1 MEPTERLETA
11 TTAMVSDLKAQ
22 ILAKPSETTTRTV
35 ADVGTVE
42 TVIRDWPALAKKVAH
57 LTIRQYGPPNEAIPS
72 SLIWYNNGPWKRTVV
87 SREEIP
93 HDFPAPHTDVI
104 EQAISYRVPP
114 EKLSELA
121 KFDGSITVYRTRGE
135 VSSSCDMEAANFI
148 ALNLMHDIVEGKLS
162 AEQARRAVG
171 EIMTAYLLNRPTPY
185 AERLQFE
192 VSAVD
197 TGETDEVEIAEAVMH
212 QAIGK
217 VQDLLGPEQR
227 TQV

>member
-1 MEPTERLETA
+1 MEPTERLKTA
-11 TTAMVSDLKAQ
+11 ATAMVSDLKAQ
-22 ILAKPSETTTRTV
+22 TITEPDEAAAKTLA
-35 ADVGTVE
+35 DMDMVE
-42 TVIRDWPALAKKVAH
+42 SLTKDWPALPAKAAH
-57 LTIRQYGPPNEAIPS
+57 QTIWQYGAPNEATAS
-72 SLIWYNNGPWKRTVV
+72 RLIWYNNGPWKRTIVY
-87 SREEIP
+87 REEIP

-104 EQAISYRVPP
+104 EQAIPYQVPS

-148 ALNLMHDIVEGKLS
+148 ALNLMHDIVEGKLT

-171 EIMTAYLLNRPTPY
+171 EIMTAYLLNRPAPY

-192 VSAVD
+192 VQTGG

-217 VQDLLGPEQR
+217 VQDLLGPDQR
-227 TQV
+227 A